1 VRTGGADCWQT
12 LQLAAAHQ
20 SRSPAYYEYL
30 QITPVQI
37 DKRLLLVSAEV
48 DLNHVATEKMHTISS
63 RGFSEGH
70 AAARHFNFAAEADS
84 PSTVD
89 RPPFTEP
96 AGLRATAVR

>member
-1 VRTGGADCWQT
+1 
-12 LQLAAAHQ
+12 
-20 SRSPAYYEYL
+20 
-30 QITPVQI
+30 
-37 DKRLLLVSAEV
+37 
-48 DLNHVATEKMHTISS
+48 VATEKMHTISS

>member
-1 VRTGGADCWQT
+1 LLANLQT

-20 SRSPAYYEYL
+20 SRSPAYEYL

-37 DKRLLLVSAEV
+37 DTRLLLVSAEV